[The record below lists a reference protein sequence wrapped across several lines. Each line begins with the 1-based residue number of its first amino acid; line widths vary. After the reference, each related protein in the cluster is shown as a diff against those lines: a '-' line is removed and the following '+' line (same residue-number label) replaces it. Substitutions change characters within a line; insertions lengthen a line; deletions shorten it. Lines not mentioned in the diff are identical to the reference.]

1 MTRETI
7 FAASV
12 EYFLGPIMPFLRDPA
27 VSEVMVNRHDQIY
40 IEKAGRLT
48 KTDARFPSEDALLS
62 AVHNV
67 AQWVGRRIDES
78 QPVMD
83 ARLPNGSRVHVI
95 LPPACRGGTCLT
107 IRKFKPGGLS
117 LDDLI
122 AYGSVTE
129 AAAEFL
135 RLCVRLHK
143 NMVVSGG
150 TGTGKTSMLNAI
162 STAIPEEERV
172 VVIEDTS
179 ELRLTQ
185 EHCVYLEVQKPDA
198 HQRGGLTIRQL
209 FVASL
214 RMRPDRIVVGEVR
227 GGEALD
233 MIQAMLSG
241 HTGSLTTVHA
251 NSTRDSLIR
260 LETLSLMSDVALPV
274 YVARAQVAAAIQ
286 LVVQLSRFS
295 EDGSRRVTRITEVLG
310 LGAEQ
315 QYLSRDLFVLRMRG
329 RDAQGRLIGQLE
341 PTGERPSFAGEPVEQ
356 GLADQINHSRAIWN
370 LTPSPPP
377 VQSS

>member
-1 MTRETI
+1 MSRETI

-40 IEKAGRLT
+40 IEKGGRLT
-48 KTDARFPSEDALLS
+48 KTDVQFPSEDALQS

-95 LPPACRGGTCLT
+95 LPPACRGGTCMT

-117 LDDLI
+117 LADLI
-122 AYGSVTE
+122 SYGSLTE

-150 TGTGKTSMLNAI
+150 TGTGKTSMLNAL

-185 EHCVYLEVQKPDA
+185 EHCVYLEVQKPDCA
-198 HQRGGLTIRQL
+198 AAGRIVDSPIVRGVAADAAGPDCGRRSAGRRGARYDPSDVVRPHRQL
-209 FVASL
+209 DDRPCQYDSRFLDPLGDAIADVRRGVAGVCGSCPGGGGDPGGGAVEPLFRRRIAAGDADHRSIGFRGRTAVFVAGFV
-214 RMRPDRIVVGEVR
+214 RAADAGPGPARP
-227 GGEALD
+227 
-233 MIQAMLSG
+233 
-241 HTGSLTTVHA
+241 
-251 NSTRDSLIR
+251 
-260 LETLSLMSDVALPV
+260 
-274 YVARAQVAAAIQ
+274 AA
-286 LVVQLSRFS
+286 
-295 EDGSRRVTRITEVLG
+295 
-310 LGAEQ
+310 GA
-315 QYLSRDLFVLRMRG
+315 
-329 RDAQGRLIGQLE
+329 A
-341 PTGERPSFAGEPVEQ
+341 
-356 GLADQINHSRAIWN
+356 
-370 LTPSPPP
+370 
-377 VQSS
+377 

>member
-12 EYFLGPIMPFLRDPA
+12 EYFLSPILPYLRDPA
-27 VSEVMVNRHDQIY
+27 VSEVMVNRFDQVY
-40 IEKAGRLT
+40 VERGGKLY
-48 KTDARFPSEDALLS
+48 KTDAQFVSEDALLS
-62 AVHNV
+62 AIHNV
-67 AQWVGRRIDES
+67 AQWVGRRIDEQ
-78 QPVMD
+78 QPILD
-83 ARLPNGSRVHVI
+83 ARLPNGSRVHAI
-95 LPPACRGGTCLT
+95 LPPGCRNGTCVT

-117 LDDLI
+117 LAELVS
-122 AYGSVTE
+122 YGSLNE
-129 AAAEFL
+129 AASEFL
-135 RLCVRLHK
+135 QLCVRLHK
-143 NMVVSGG
+143 NLVVSGG
-150 TGTGKTSMLNAI
+150 TGTGKTSLLNAV
-162 STAIPEEERV
+162 SAAIPEEERI

-179 ELRLTQ
+179 ELRLIQ
-185 EHCVYLEVQKPDA
+185 EHCVYLEVQRPDA
-198 HQRGGLTIRQL
+198 QARGGLSIRQL

-251 NSTRDSLIR
+251 NTTRDSLIR

-286 LVVQLSRFS
+286 VVVQLSRFS

-310 LGAEQ
+310 LGSDQ
-315 QYLSRDLFVLRMRG
+315 QYQTRDLFVLRMRG
-329 RDAQGRLIGQLE
+329 RDDQGRLVGDLE
-341 PTGERPSFAGEPVEQ
+341 PTGEQPTFAAEPLEQ
-356 GLADQINHSRAIWN
+356 GLLDRVQHSRPLWSLIP
-370 LTPSPPP
+370 T
-377 VQSS
+377 

>member
-1 MTRETI
+1 MSRETI

-40 IEKAGRLT
+40 IEKGGRLT
-48 KTDARFPSEDALLS
+48 KTDARFPSEDALQS

-67 AQWVGRRIDES
+67 AQWVGRRIDET

-117 LDDLI
+117 LADLI
-122 AYGSVTE
+122 AYGSLTE

-198 HQRGGLTIRQL
+198 HQRGGLSIRQL

-286 LVVQLSRFS
+286 VVVQLSRFS

-315 QYLSRDLFVLRMRG
+315 QYLSRDLFVLRMHG

-341 PTGERPSFAGEPVEQ
+341 PTGERPSFAAETQEQ
-356 GLADQINHSRAIWN
+356 GLADQIVHSRAIWN
-370 LTPSPPP
+370 LTP
-377 VQSS
+377 